1 MRGLPRNTARRSLV
15 VVPAQRW
22 WTTAVPDIVVFSFS
36 LHEATR
42 AAPVSAGSPQV
53 SNSAR

>member
-1 MRGLPRNTARRSLV
+1 M
-15 VVPAQRW
+15 PAQRW